1 MAAAAQPVRQTVRCP
16 NGKCRLNQ
24 FVTVNGL
31 CRRCT
36 EPLFPKVVEPPKAKV
51 VEIPMRS
58 IPVGPVDMAGAIRI
72 CRWAIGLSQRQ
83 LADRMEVPRT
93 YVSKLENYKA
103 APILRN
109 IPRLASALE
118 VTPYQLVMLATL

>member
-36 EPLFPKVVEPPKAKV
+36 EPLFPKVVEPPKAEVIEIRSRRLMPPV
-51 VEIPMRS
+51 VE
-58 IPVGPVDMAGAIRI
+58 MADTIRFLRRI
-72 CRWAIGLSQRQ
+72 NGVSQRQ
-83 LADRMEVPRT
+83 LAERMKVPRT
-93 YVSKLENYKA
+93 YLTKLEHEKCSPN
-103 APILRN
+103 
-109 IPRLASALE
+109 LATLPKLAGAFNLS
-118 VTPYQLVMLATL
+118 VHQLVMLATL